1 MIEVEKQDEVK
12 FFKEVR
18 MSDLTVEKKMELIQ
32 SLPKE
37 ADDMVRAHLMDYE
50 TMPPTITEFLTD
62 PFYAKEKGD
71 HLFPFWWD
79 VLKDFYV
86 GDSRFYTS
94 KFIFNTDC
102 AVGGGKTNCAS
113 IILAYNLVRACCR
126 RDWFAW
132 NGIDTSPIAIF
143 CFNNNLP
150 KAEESFVRPFKY
162 FLSQIPFLQE
172 HKKRFGEKS
181 LAKMTRVKAASQ
193 GNHSISEV
201 CLGSELGE
209 LSSRKYDD
217 AADCLNKVFQRIS
230 SRNVRS
236 MNSDSTMVIDS
247 QLLPGNTNVET
258 WIKQSGN
265 LDRTFKVTAPH
276 WKIRTELYKP
286 NSPESPWFYVYAGD
300 DTRSAV
306 VLPDD
311 FNPKLNTDLTL
322 DMEKV
327 IHVPNELKSEFLGDI
342 QLALCQ
348 KAAVTGTGGGNR
360 FFSSPEVL
368 VPHLTIPQEYDDVY
382 KLDFYEDSD
391 YTKIFL
397 SKLLDTFSKEDR
409 IYIHADPAFTNDRF
423 GIAFGRC
430 LKTGFIETSGKK
442 MLKGLYEVPVAFA
455 IQNKPG
461 QENNIVA
468 FVNLILELSKYR
480 QIGKVTMDTHQSRQ
494 MKQQLLLAGINA
506 DILSM
511 DRPAANY
518 CLFKNLLLQ
527 GDVKLPK
534 NSMLVSELIGLV
546 RDEHGKIDHE
556 TSMKYFRFFSD
567 GEFKYTD
574 CFVKS
579 SKDIADAVGAVI
591 CSMYNDGM
599 EACATVE
606 KEKKQNKAQ
615 LYSKLAERNRLKSI
629 RGQFGFFG

>member
-32 SLPKE
+32 SLPEE
-37 ADDMVRAHLMDYE
+37 ADDMIRAHLMDYE
-50 TMPPTITEFLTD
+50 IIPPKISEFLTD
-62 PFYAKEKGD
+62 PFYAKERGD

-94 KFIFNTDC
+94 KFIFNTAA
-102 AVGGGKTNCAS
+102 AVGGGKSYATS

-126 RDWFAW
+126 RDWFTW
-132 NGIDTSPIAIF
+132 NGIDYGPVAIF

-150 KAEESFVRPFKY
+150 KAEEAFVRPLKF
-162 FLSQIPFLQE
+162 FLSQIPFLE
-172 HKKRFGEKS
+172 DHKKRFGDKS
-181 LAKMTRVKAASQ
+181 LAKITRIKAASQ
-193 GNHSISEV
+193 GNHSISEI
-201 CLGSELGE
+201 CLSSALSE

-217 AADCLNKVFQRIS
+217 AADCLNKVYQRIT
-230 SRNVRS
+230 SRNVKS
-236 MNSDSTMVIDS
+236 IDSDSTMVIDS

-258 WIKQSGN
+258 WLKQSGN
-265 LDRTFKVTAPH
+265 LEKTFNVTAPH

-286 NSPESPWFYVYAGD
+286 NSPASPWFYVYAGD
-300 DTRSAV
+300 DTRSAM

-311 FNPKLNTDLTL
+311 FNPKTNLDLTL
-322 DMEKV
+322 DEDRI

-348 KAAVTGTGGGNR
+348 KAAVTGSGGGNR

-368 VPHLTIPQEYDDVY
+368 IPHFTIPQEFEDVY

-391 YTKIFL
+391 YDKIFL
-397 SKLLDTFSKEDR
+397 SKILDVVPKESKL
-409 IYIHADPAFTNDRF
+409 YIHVDPAFTNDSL
-423 GIAFGRC
+423 GVAGCIVSK
-430 LKTGFIETSGKK
+430 LGFIESGGKK
-442 MLKGLYEVPVAFA
+442 VLKGCYEVPFAFG
-455 IQNKPG
+455 IKNKPH

-468 FVNLILELSKYR
+468 LTSFLLTLSKYR
-480 QIGKVTMDTHQSRQ
+480 TIGKITMDTHQSRQ
-494 MKQQLLLAGINA
+494 LKQTLMLAEINA

-534 NSMLVSELIGLV
+534 NSMLASEMIGLV

-556 TSMKYFRFFSD
+556 TSMKYFRFFSN
-567 GEFKYTD
+567 GELKYTD
-574 CFVKS
+574 SFIRA
-579 SKDIADAVGAVI
+579 SKDIVDAVGGCVVSA
-591 CSMYNDGM
+591 YNDGM

-606 KEKKQNKAQ
+606 KEKKQNKSQVYA
-615 LYSKLAERNRLKSI
+615 KLAQRNKFRNMTGSL
-629 RGQFGFFG
+629 GFF